1 MAIKVMVVD
10 DSALVRRF
18 LTEVLNSDSD
28 IEVLNTAMNP
38 VFALEKLAKGPL
50 PDIITLDVEMP
61 EMDGVTFLKKLSSLY
76 DIPVIMF
83 SSVTESGAEIT
94 LNALKNGA
102 FDFVTKPKGN
112 LSSSLE
118 ELKQQL
124 IPKIKEAYTYK
135 QRKEAKKKSYYSSP
149 SLTPKGKPRVGK
161 KPQFP
166 SSPPIS
172 SFKQASKIVVVGSS
186 TGGTNALENLI
197 PYMPS
202 NFPPVL
208 VVQHMPPKFTQNF
221 AQRLNQISQVKVKE
235 AEDGDKVVA
244 GTVYIAPGDF
254 HMELKTKTSLIIH
267 QGERVNRHRPS
278 ADPLFESAARFWG
291 KDVVG
296 VILTGMGNDGALG
309 MQTLKRAGAY
319 NIAQD
324 EESSVVFGMPKE
336 AIKLGVVD
344 SVLPLSEIFQHLA
357 LLFR

>member
-1 MAIKVMVVD
+1 MAIKVMIID

-61 EMDGVTFLKKLSSLY
+61 EMDGVTFLKKLSPLY

-83 SSVTESGAEIT
+83 SSVTESGAETT

-124 IPKIKEAYTYK
+124 IPKIKEAYAYK
-135 QRKEAKKKSYYSSP
+135 QRKESKKKSYSP
-149 SLTPKGKPRVGK
+149 TPLLTQKPKPSVSKEQPT
-161 KPQFP
+161 P
-166 SSPPIS
+166 SSFSIS
-172 SFKQASKIVVVGSS
+172 SFKKDSKIVVIGSS
-186 TGGTNALENLI
+186 TGGTNALEKLI
-197 PYMPS
+197 PFMPP

-221 AQRLNQISQVKVKE
+221 AQRLNQISQVNVKE
-235 AEDGDKVVA
+235 AEDGDKILT

-254 HMELKTKTSLIIH
+254 HMELKTKTSLVVH

-291 KDVVG
+291 KDAVG

-309 MQTLKRAGAY
+309 MQTLKMAGAY

-324 EESSVVFGMPKE
+324 EESCVVFGMPKE

-344 SVLPLSEIFQHLA
+344 AVLPLSDIFQHLA
-357 LLFR
+357 LLLR